1 MAMKLEI
8 SDKVK
13 KRARWPHDL
22 FVLNI
27 LFFHLLLTPATIL
40 LGIGQLGL
48 FLPLTL
54 SASVISYIFYRSK
67 TEQVWFVAAH
77 WRLSAKRCKLLVAGY
92 LGSAVIFLIGWFIS
106 QGTQGDSMQQ
116 IMFTVFTR
124 IAIMPTL
131 IMVMIT
137 VVLEASGTGM
147 VSRGEVPDSI
157 VKSFPPPEDT

>member
-1 MAMKLEI
+1 MQMQITEQTR
-8 SDKVK
+8 

-27 LFFHLLLTPATIL
+27 LFFHLLLTPATIFLGVGHKGL
-40 LGIGQLGL
+40 L
-48 FLPLTL
+48 LPLTL
-54 SASVISYIFYRSK
+54 SGLVIAYIFYRSR
-67 TEQVWFVAAH
+67 TEQDWFDAAH
-77 WRLSAKRCKLLVAGY
+77 WRLAFKRSKLLIAGY
-92 LGSAVIFLIGWFIS
+92 LGSGLIFLLGWFVA
-106 QGTQGDSMQQ
+106 QGAQGDSMQN

-137 VVLEASGTGM
+137 VVLEASATGM

-157 VKSFPPPEDT
+157 ARDFPPPKT

>member
-1 MAMKLEI
+1 MQVEI
-8 SDKVK
+8 SEKTR

-27 LFFHLLLTPATIL
+27 LFFHLLLTPATIV
-40 LGIGQLGL
+40 LGIGHKGL
-48 FLPLTL
+48 LLPLTL
-54 SASVISYIFYRSK
+54 SALVIAYIFYRSK
-67 TEQVWFVAAH
+67 TETEWFDAAH
-77 WRLSAKRCKLLVAGY
+77 WRLSFKRCKLLIAGY
-92 LGSAVIFLIGWFIS
+92 LGSAVIFLIGWFLAQNA
-106 QGTQGDSMQQ
+106 QGESMQN

-137 VVLEASGTGM
+137 VVLEAAATGM

-157 VKSFPPPEDT
+157 AKEFPPPT